1 MIRFPASKAL
11 SALSIVYAGYSLVRP
26 SNLGR
31 ALEARPETSYDA
43 TARLYGVRDLMSAG
57 IPLVT
62 SNKTAVTAAMASRV
76 VYDLGDC
83 LILGREARTDE
94 AKHKVTAITLGWA
107 ALNAAGYL
115 LDRAL
120 LRKSGR

>member
-1 MIRFPASKAL
+1 MIRFPASKAM
-11 SALSIVYAGYSLVRP
+11 SALSLAYAGYSLVRP

-31 ALEARPETSYDA
+31 ALEARPESAYDT

-62 SNKTAVTAAMASRV
+62 DNKTAVTAAMVSRV
-76 VYDLGDC
+76 AYDLGDC
-83 LILGREARTDE
+83 LILRPEARTDS
-94 AKHKVTAITLGWA
+94 AKRKVTAITLGWA
-107 ALNAAGYL
+107 GLNAAGYL